1 MNDKEIQRWATMGAG
16 ALLAVAGLRRGGR
29 SGALMSLA
37 GSVLGA
43 AAYMKGS
50 GPYNAF
56 DASVAQPWEM
66 PPERMMDD
74 AKAFSRSDRR
84 VKEVKGEESDE
95 VGEASDESFPASD
108 APSFTPTTSL
118 GRHEG

>member
-1 MNDKEIQRWATMGAG
+1 
-16 ALLAVAGLRRGGR
+16 
-29 SGALMSLA
+29 MSLA